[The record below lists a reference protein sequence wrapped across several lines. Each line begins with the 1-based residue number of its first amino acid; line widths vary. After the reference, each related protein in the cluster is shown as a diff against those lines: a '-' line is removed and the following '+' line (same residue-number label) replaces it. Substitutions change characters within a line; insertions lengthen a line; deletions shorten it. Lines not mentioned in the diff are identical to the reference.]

1 MMTRSPEN
9 FLSKNKFIQRSKFTK
24 SIVPNNLTQRTIPY
38 PLSLDCLIN
47 IIEYLKNDRATLYS
61 CVMVNRI
68 WCKTSIPLLW
78 YRPFEHQMIGKEVRI
93 LHTYIS
99 CLNFHDKAELI
110 DHGIRL
116 PDMPNPIFDYPKYLR
131 GFDNENFDRAIEDWM
146 MMLCLTMDSDYEI
159 KVKLCNRIIGNLLF
173 SRTKGLRVLKI
184 DRGEIED
191 SCLMNIVNL
200 NTEISEISEKEINY
214 NYYYEAFSELEK
226 FEIKF
231 DNDDEEK
238 WMLNSE
244 YKARICSQL
253 ATYSRSLSHITISI
267 DPFRRSPPPPFIV
280 CQPIFELISSQDKLQ
295 FLDIE
300 EFWDEFTYTAI
311 FYSSLQSQS
320 HSITHLTLTN
330 LTEFDLLLS
339 VLVSC
344 VNLQTLEF
352 LMVPEPNFD
361 YIINPRKPLSVKK
374 LISYDARSEPQL
386 VTQSLGIIIMM
397 ANKNLRALM
406 LFEVTSELI
415 DIIGQNC
422 PNIVD
427 LYLTMSTSSIS
438 NLLPFLPSLPL
449 EYLFLW
455 EDHSMPFT
463 HDFVHKIAKSIP
475 VTLQNLEITFDMAPE
490 VMYNF
495 LRECRAKLRE
505 LVLRVD
511 GCDDE
516 FLEVVTMYAKKSGG
530 YLRTLKLWGLG
541 IKFSVEAVEEAK
553 KTIPRIVN
561 LASYPLW

>member
-1 MMTRSPEN
+1 
-9 FLSKNKFIQRSKFTK
+9 
-24 SIVPNNLTQRTIPY
+24 
-38 PLSLDCLIN
+38 
-47 IIEYLKNDRATLYS
+47 
-61 CVMVNRI
+61 
-68 WCKTSIPLLW
+68 
-78 YRPFEHQMIGKEVRI
+78 
-93 LHTYIS
+93 
-99 CLNFHDKAELI
+99 
-110 DHGIRL
+110 
-116 PDMPNPIFDYPKYLR
+116 
-131 GFDNENFDRAIEDWM
+131 
-146 MMLCLTMDSDYEI
+146 MDSDYEAR
-159 KVKLCNRIIGNLLF
+159 VKLCNRVIGNLLF
-173 SRTKGLRVLKI
+173 SRTNGLKVLKI

-200 NTEISEISEKEINY
+200 NDKISEKESNY
-214 NYYYEAFSELEK
+214 NYYYEAFSELER
-226 FEIKF
+226 FELKF

-238 WMLNSE
+238 WTFNSE
-244 YKARICSQL
+244 YKSQICSQL
-253 ATYSRSLSHITISI
+253 ATYTRSLSHITISI
-267 DPFRRSPPPPFIV
+267 DPFRRSPPPPLVV
-280 CQPIFELISSQDKLQ
+280 CRPIFELISSQDKLK

-300 EFWDEFTYTAI
+300 EFWDEFKYTDE
-311 FYSSLQSQS
+311 FYFSLQSQA

-352 LMVPEPNFD
+352 LMVPEPNMESFD
-361 YIINPRKPLSVKK
+361 YITNPRKPLSVKK

-386 VTQSLGIIIMM
+386 VTQSLGIIIKM
-397 ANKNLRALM
+397 ANRNLRALM

-422 PNIVD
+422 PNLVD

-438 NLLPFLPSLPL
+438 HLLPFLPSLPL

-463 HDFVHKIAKSIP
+463 LDFVLQIARSIP

-490 VMYNF
+490 IMYNF
-495 LRECRAKLRE
+495 LWECPAKFRE

-516 FLEVVTMYAKKSGG
+516 FLEIVTMYAKKRGG

-541 IKFSVEAVEEAK
+541 IKFSVEAVEEAMK
-553 KTIPRIVN
+553 VIPRIVN

>member
-1 MMTRSPEN
+1 MTRSPEN
-9 FLSKNKFIQRSKFTK
+9 FLLKSKFIRRSKSTK
-24 SIVPNNLTQRTIPY
+24 SIISLNSTQRTIPY

-78 YRPFEHQMIGKEVRI
+78 SRPFEHQMIGKEVRI

-99 CLNFHDKAELI
+99 CLNFHDKAQLI
-110 DHGIRL
+110 DHGIQL

-159 KVKLCNRIIGNLLF
+159 RIKLCNRIIGNLLL
-173 SRTKGLRVLKI
+173 SRTNGLRVLKI

-200 NTEISEISEKEINY
+200 NNNY
-214 NYYYEAFSELEK
+214 KAFSELER
-226 FEIKF
+226 FELKF

-238 WMLNSE
+238 WILNSE
-244 YKARICSQL
+244 YKALICSQL
-253 ATYSRSLSHITISI
+253 ATYTRSLSHITISI

-280 CQPIFELISSQDKLQ
+280 CPSVFELISSQDKLE
-295 FLDIE
+295 FLDME
-300 EFWDEFTYTAI
+300 EFWDEFTYTAV
-311 FYSSLQSQS
+311 FYSSLQSQA

-352 LMVPEPNFD
+352 LMVPEPNMESFD
-361 YIINPRKPLSVKK
+361 YITNLRRPLSVKK

-386 VTQSLGIIIMM
+386 VTQSLGIIIKM

-438 NLLPFLPSLPL
+438 HLLNFLPSLPL

-463 HDFVHKIAKSIP
+463 HEFVLQIARSIP
-475 VTLQNLEITFDMAPE
+475 ATLQNLEITFDMPPE
-490 VMYNF
+490 VMYDF
-495 LRECRAKLRE
+495 LWECPAKFRE

-516 FLEVVTMYAKKSGG
+516 FLEIVTMYAKKKGG
-530 YLRTLKLWGLG
+530 YLRALKLWGLG
-541 IKFSVEAVEEAK
+541 IKFSVEAVAEAME
-553 KTIPRIVN
+553 TIPRIVN